1 MAGMRAV
8 IRSAGRGRR
17 AGLALAVLSL
27 ILSACRSGMAA
38 PVATD
43 MAAPVTATPSSTAVK
58 IPEAP
63 KPSIT
68 AAPIATPAASLTVPV
83 QSSPTPPEATPT
95 PNPEPV
101 TQPAS
106 PAPTITPADAV
117 RLPPEDWKNWPVV
130 PQVPL
135 NARVL
140 YQQGLALGNDPHAF
154 SVLGDCQS
162 LAETFMGVYDT
173 DPAQV
178 ASLPADLQA
187 AIAQFTGSF
196 NRDSPTVKG
205 GTTAGA
211 VLWDAWHENKYTCQ
225 TGESPLDCELRL
237 HRPSIVIINLGTHY
251 ETRNITYLRKI
262 LDRLTSQGIVPI
274 LTTKADNRELDER
287 LNQEMALLAA
297 EYDVPLWNFWA
308 AVSDLPNNGVG
319 VKKGEEFLGEIYL
332 SEEGLERHRFTAL
345 QALAAVWMAVK

>member
-1 MAGMRAV
+1 
-8 IRSAGRGRR
+8 
-17 AGLALAVLSL
+17 
-27 ILSACRSGMAA
+27 LSA
-38 PVATD
+38 
-43 MAAPVTATPSSTAVK
+43 
-58 IPEAP
+58 
-63 KPSIT
+63 
-68 AAPIATPAASLTVPV
+68 
-83 QSSPTPPEATPT
+83 
-95 PNPEPV
+95 
-101 TQPAS
+101 
-106 PAPTITPADAV
+106 
-117 RLPPEDWKNWPVV
+117 RL
-130 PQVPL
+130 
-135 NARVL
+135 L

-178 ASLPADLQA
+178 VSLPADLQA
-187 AIAQFTGSF
+187 AVAQFTGSF
-196 NRDSPTVKG
+196 NRESPTIKG

-211 VLWDAWHENKYTCQ
+211 VLWGAWHENKYTCQ

-237 HRPSIVIINLGTHY
+237 HKPSIVIINLGTHY

-262 LDRLTSQGIVPI
+262 LDRLTGQGIVPI

-287 LNQEMALLAA
+287 LNQEMALLAV

-332 SEEGLERHRFTAL
+332 SEEGLERHRYTAL
-345 QALAAVWMAVK
+345 QALAAVWTAVK